1 MSRPR
6 IGIISYLEEN
16 KESVFRFRQNMI
28 NEAYTS
34 ALLESGA
41 IPSIIPSIG
50 DKEAID
56 LLLSSV
62 DGILIPGGADIDP
75 SLYGEE
81 SEGLS
86 QKTNKDQ
93 DLFQKDIILRALD
106 MHKCIMGICR
116 GHQIVNVTLGGKLF
130 QDIPSQVP
138 NATIHKDIS
147 NAYTTSHAI
156 RIEENSML
164 RQAVGSAMIKVNTL
178 HHQAVRIPGCKLA
191 ASAWAEDG
199 LIEATED
206 RERRIITVQWHPEA
220 IQDQEE
226 ERERNLRIFR
236 FFASLARK

>member
-28 NEAYTS
+28 NEAYIS
-34 ALLESGA
+34 ALLDSGA
-41 IPSIIPSIG
+41 IPFIIPSIE

-62 DGILIPGGADIDP
+62 DGILIPGGADVDP

-81 SEGLS
+81 NEGLS
-86 QKTNKDQ
+86 QKTDKDQ

-116 GHQIVNVTLGGKLF
+116 GHQIVNVALGGKLF
-130 QDIPSQVP
+130 QDIQSQVP
-138 NATIHKDIS
+138 NATSHKDIHK
-147 NAYTTSHAI
+147 AYTTSHTI

-164 RQAVGSAMIKVNTL
+164 RHAVGSTMMKVNTL
-178 HHQAVRIPGCKLA
+178 HHQAVRIPGYGLA
-191 ASAWAEDG
+191 ASAWADDG

-206 RERRIITVQWHPEA
+206 RKRRIITVQWHPEA
-220 IQDQEE
+220 LQDLEE
-226 ERERNLRIFR
+226 ERERNLGIFR
-236 FFASLARK
+236 FFLSLVRK

>member
-62 DGILIPGGADIDP
+62 DGILIPGGADVDP

-81 SEGLS
+81 NEGLS

-130 QDIPSQVP
+130 QDI
-138 NATIHKDIS
+138 TKFHL
-147 NAYTTSHAI
+147 
-156 RIEENSML
+156 RIVKGIDCIFFSAVFSSGKLRLYLFAVSFRYALINKSML
-164 RQAVGSAMIKVNTL
+164 PSSTAFTL
-178 HHQAVRIPGCKLA
+178 LLSTLVR
-191 ASAWAEDG
+191 
-199 LIEATED
+199 
-206 RERRIITVQWHPEA
+206 
-220 IQDQEE
+220 
-226 ERERNLRIFR
+226 
-236 FFASLARK
+236 